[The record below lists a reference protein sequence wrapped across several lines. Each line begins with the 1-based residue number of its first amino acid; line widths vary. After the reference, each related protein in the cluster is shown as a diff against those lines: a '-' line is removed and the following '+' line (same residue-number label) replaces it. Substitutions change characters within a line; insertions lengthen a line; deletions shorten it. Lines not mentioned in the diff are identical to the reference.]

1 MALMRVFEP
10 ANAVE
15 LAKARLLLDAAG
27 IDYFVEGEHYF
38 AAGGGFISHGDTRVW
53 IQVDASDVQ
62 QARTLLSEEL
72 GS

>member
-15 LAKARLLLDAAG
+15 LAEARMLLEASG
-27 IDYFVEGEHYF
+27 IHYFVEGENYF
-38 AAGGGFISHGDTRVW
+38 AAGGGFISHGDTPVW
-53 IQVDASDVQ
+53 IQVDESDVES
-62 QARTLLSEEL
+62 ARELLRKKA